1 MDALEKAQRDRDRE
15 KGDLTEESLFHNAG
29 SKRRSDAG
37 SKRKIFKYV
46 LFINIAAVVLLI
58 VIVISFKGTNITEEV
73 INSPRVVE
81 KQTAT
86 NKERAADEKKV
97 IVPSNI
103 KISAPIYLSELVLD
117 NGLKIKVDGVYLDNN
132 IPYALIGPDI
142 VKKGDNIEGFIK
154 IKNVDF
160 KKVEVEYKNSSY
172 FLLVN

>member
-1 MDALEKAQRDRDRE
+1 MK
-15 KGDLTEESLFHNAG
+15 
-29 SKRRSDAG
+29 
-37 SKRKIFKYV
+37 
-46 LFINIAAVVLLI
+46 
-58 VIVISFKGTNITEEV
+58 
-73 INSPRVVE
+73 
-81 KQTAT
+81 
-86 NKERAADEKKV
+86 KKV